1 MNTNTLPTSFT
12 RFMRVLAGAF
22 ITEPYMKIWKEER
35 PRSKKLLVV
44 LLLLFSTITV
54 AVAACGSASTSSS
67 SSGAGTAKEV
77 HMNSTSFVQAAL
89 TIQKGQS
96 VTLVN
101 DDAFTP
107 HIIAN
112 GAWENGT
119 PKPAKEVGAP
129 SVNNVQINGDS
140 SQTIGPFTTP
150 GTFHFYCTIHPGLEL
165 AVIVQ

>member
-1 MNTNTLPTSFT
+1 M
-12 RFMRVLAGAF
+12 
-22 ITEPYMKIWKEER
+22 
-35 PRSKKLLVV
+35 SKKLLAI
-44 LLLLFSTITV
+44 LLFSTITV
-54 AVAACGSASTSSS
+54 AVAACGSVSTSSS
-67 SSGAGTAKEV
+67 RSSAGTAKEV
-77 HMNSTSFVQAAL
+77 HMKSTSFVQTVL

-107 HIIAN
+107 HVIAN

-129 SVNNVQINGDS
+129 SVNNVQINGAS
-140 SQTIGPFTTP
+140 SQTIGPFTTA
-150 GTFHFYCTIHPGLEL
+150 GTFHFYCTIHPGMEL

>member
-1 MNTNTLPTSFT
+1 MERGKTNVEAIA
-12 RFMRVLAGAF
+12 RRLALAIQYYHRCGCRLWECQH
-22 ITEPYMKIWKEER
+22 I
-35 PRSKKLLVV
+35 
-44 LLLLFSTITV
+44 LFQEQ
-54 AVAACGSASTSSS
+54 
-67 SSGAGTAKEV
+67 AGTAKEV

-140 SQTIGPFTTP
+140 SQTIGPFTTA
-150 GTFHFYCTIHPGLEL
+150 GTFHFYCTIHPGMEL

>member
-1 MNTNTLPTSFT
+1 MSKQL
-12 RFMRVLAGAF
+12 LA
-22 ITEPYMKIWKEER
+22 I
-35 PRSKKLLVV
+35 S
-44 LLLLFSTITV
+44 LLLFSTLTI
-54 AVAACGSASTSSS
+54 AVAACGSASISSS
-67 SSGAGTAKEV
+67 RSSAGTAKEV

-129 SVNNVQINGDS
+129 SVNHVQINGES
-140 SQTIGPFTTP
+140 SQTIGPFTTA
-150 GTFHFYCTIHPGLEL
+150 GTFHFYCTIHPGMEL